1 MRCSVAD
8 KESGDNVGSEFLN
21 LLVSRLG
28 EQELAGAME
37 EFLARQSPKEMPKAN
52 LSGIKKPLALYR
64 GTNLT
69 EADLSHSE
77 FLAADFTDANL
88 TDANLKGVALP
99 KANCSKSRLLRA
111 NMTEA
116 HLVEAV
122 FDSAFL
128 RQADLTRADLRRA
141 SFRKANLVGAK
152 LHHANLEGADLT
164 GADLRLAKLN
174 NASLRGAKLYDAR
187 LGKADLTGADLC
199 ELDLSRLDLS
209 GSQLKGANLSKAILV
224 ETNLTGADLTGCLVY
239 GVAAWNTALGGTTQA
254 ELIISG
260 PGEPMVT
267 VDHLEIAQFVYLL
280 NNAAIRDVIDTI
292 ARKAVLILGRFTE
305 RKPVLDALR
314 GEIRRLGYLPMVF
327 DFERPTQRDFTETIM
342 TLAGMSVFVIADITS
357 PRSTPLELQATVPN
371 YMIPFVPII
380 QRGEEPFSMF
390 VDLQGKYDWVMDTL
404 EYDTVDNLVRGLEKA
419 VILPALERHRE
430 LVLKK
435 GTKRSAR
442 SIKDYV

>member
-1 MRCSVAD
+1 MGED
-8 KESGDNVGSEFLN
+8 ITKFGSEFLN
-21 LLVSRLG
+21 LLASRLG
-28 EQELAGAME
+28 DQNLVGAME
-37 EFLARQSPKEMPKAN
+37 ELISRHSPKDMRNAN
-52 LSGIKKPLALYR
+52 LSGIQSTLALYR
-64 GTNLT
+64 GTDLAG
-69 EADLSHSE
+69 ADLSHSV
-77 FLAADFTDANL
+77 FQAADFTDANL
-88 TDANLKGVALP
+88 TDANLTRVSLP
-99 KANCSKSRLLRA
+99 KANCTKSHLLRA

-116 HLVEAV
+116 HLVEAI

-128 RQADLTRADLRRA
+128 RQANLSRTDLRKA
-141 SFRKANLVGAK
+141 SFRKANLVAAK
-152 LHHANLEGADLT
+152 LNHANLEDTDLT

-174 NASLRGAKLYDAR
+174 NANLRGAKLYEAR
-187 LGKADLTGADLC
+187 LGKADLTGADLS

-209 GSQLKGANLSKAILV
+209 GAQLKGANLSKAILV
-224 ETNLTGADLTGCLVY
+224 ETNLTAADLTGCLIY
-239 GVAAWNTALGGTTQA
+239 GVAAWNTTLSGSTQA

-260 PGEPMVT
+260 PGEPTIT

-280 NNAAIRDVIDTI
+280 NNAAMRDVIDTI
-292 ARKAVLILGRFTE
+292 SKKAVLILGRFTE

-371 YMIPFVPII
+371 YRIPFVPII

-404 EYDTVDNLVRGLEKA
+404 EYDTVDNLIRGLEKA
-419 VILPALERHRE
+419 VILPAVARHEE
-430 LVLKK
+430 LSLKK
-435 GTKRSAR
+435 GIKRPAR
-442 SIKDYV
+442 SIEDYV

>member
-1 MRCSVAD
+1 MAD
-8 KESGDNVGSEFLN
+8 KESTNNVESEFLN

-28 EQELAGAME
+28 EQDLVRAME
-37 EFLARQSPKEMPKAN
+37 ELFSRQSPKEMPKAN
-52 LSGIKKPLALYR
+52 LSGIKQTFGLYR

-69 EADLSHSE
+69 EADLSNSE
-77 FLAADFTDANL
+77 FQAADFTDANL
-88 TDANLKGVALP
+88 TDANLNGISLP
-99 KANCSKSRLLRA
+99 KANCSKAHLLRA
-111 NMTEA
+111 KMNAA

-128 RQADLTRADLRRA
+128 RQADLTKADLRRA

-152 LHHANLEGADLT
+152 LRNANLEGADLT

-174 NASLRGAKLYDAR
+174 NANLRGAKLYDAK

-199 ELDLSRLDLS
+199 ELDLSRVDLN
-209 GSQLKGANLSKAILV
+209 GSQLNGANLSKAILV
-224 ETNLTGADLTGCLVY
+224 ETNLSGADLTGCLVY
-239 GVAAWNTALGGTTQA
+239 GVAAWNTALNGTKQA

-260 PGEPMVT
+260 PGEPTVT

-292 ARKAVLILGRFTE
+292 ARKAVLLLGRFTE

-314 GEIRRLGYLPMVF
+314 AELRRLGYLPMVF
-327 DFERPTQRDFTETIM
+327 DFERPTQRDFTETVM

-404 EYDTVDNLVRGLEKA
+404 EYDTVDNLIRGLEKA
-419 VILPALERHRE
+419 VILPAVERHRE

-435 GTKRSAR
+435 GTKRAAR
-442 SIKDYV
+442 SIGDYV